1 MNIYHNKRIKAY
13 NYPSIGYLKEYAE
26 DTNMSENILY
36 EYMHTISCY
45 RKIENDIMN
54 LLFIPKI
61 LKEPYHEYGR
71 KSEEILNEIMLYY
84 QKKQ

>member
-1 MNIYHNKRIKAY
+1 MYD
-13 NYPSIGYLKEYAE
+13 YPSIGYLRQYAE
-26 DTNMSENILY
+26 DTNMDENIFY

-54 LLFIPKI
+54 LAYNFIPET
-61 LKEPYHEYGR
+61 LKEPYHKYGR